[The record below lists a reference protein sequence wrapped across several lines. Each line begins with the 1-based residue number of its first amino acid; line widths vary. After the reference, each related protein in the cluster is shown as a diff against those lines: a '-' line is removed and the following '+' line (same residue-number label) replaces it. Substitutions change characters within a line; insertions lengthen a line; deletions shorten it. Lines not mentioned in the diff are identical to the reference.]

1 MIYNCMRETRQL
13 TISDAQS
20 IVDLYSHIRQFKYK
34 SIPEEKYTW
43 FTNINNVITLLN
55 EDGAVYV
62 GTFEEGKLIASIR
75 MSFWKSMPHWSLGNL
90 ITKIHTISFNMEKN
104 GLADCTTLAINIA
117 ESRGCYR
124 FYTAISQRQMIQQ
137 LFDKWPHHVPALRD
151 YLYVIEAEID
161 EGTTSD
167 YLAFETMLQVA
178 RMQDPNLKYYIRS
191 ATANNSRR
199 NLKILKEL

>member
-1 MIYNCMRETRQL
+1 MRETRQL

-62 GTFEEGKLIASIR
+62 GTFEEGKLIASLR
-75 MSFWKSMPHWSLGNL
+75 MSFWKSMPHWTLGNL
-90 ITKIHTISFNMEKN
+90 ITKIHTLSFNMAKN
-104 GLADCTTLAINIA
+104 GLANCMSFAIDIA
-117 ESRGCYR
+117 ESKGCYR
-124 FYTAISQRQMIQQ
+124 FYTAISQRQMIQA
-137 LFDKWPHHVPALRD
+137 LFDRWPQYVSALND

-161 EGTTSD
+161 EGKTSE
-167 YLAFETMLQVA
+167 YMAYEIMLAVA